1 MDVTEQHGA
10 NKIVDE
16 SKTEPGD
23 SEFEDTAS
31 NFSLQERNGEE
42 DGDALK
48 LSEIIG
54 GDDED
59 GNYSQDLQLEKK
71 ELKSYPEEIKEM
83 IENADQ
89 LSKKVALNSALLEKL
104 KTELISH
111 KMKYAENKMILADV
125 HYPPLIKPRL
135 TMRAP
140 NSKNKL
146 KSRK

>member
-1 MDVTEQHGA
+1 MDNAEQSIPQ
-10 NKIVDE
+10 KIQDE

-23 SEFEDTAS
+23 SEFEDAAS
-31 NFSLQERNGEE
+31 NLSLQDRKGEE
-42 DGDALK
+42 HADGLK

-54 GDDED
+54 GDDD
-59 GNYSQDLQLEKK
+59 DILSLQGAPKPEKK
-71 ELKSYPEEIKEM
+71 QLKSYPEEIREM

-125 HYPPLIKPRL
+125 RRQEVYNVYRL

-140 NSKNKL
+140 N
-146 KSRK
+146 